1 MIFIHISGN
10 YQTLLTIMMDNI
22 FPKLHKEGYKFLAI
36 SIIITFIVWLFS
48 NFLTI
53 IMLLITVWVYYF
65 FRDPE
70 RVIIYDNSYL
80 VSPADGLVTDI
91 SEINGPEELGLE
103 NNKYTRISIFM
114 NVFNCHVN
122 RTPIEGK
129 VEEIFYKPGKFFNAS
144 LDKASKENERNY
156 YKILS
161 TKNEEIII
169 VQIAGLIARRIVCE
183 VSKDQNLKQGDRI
196 GMIRFGSRVDIFF
209 KNKKILTKSGQ
220 NVVAGESLLAKE

>member
-1 MIFIHISGN
+1 
-10 YQTLLTIMMDNI
+10 MMDNI

-36 SIIITFIVWLFS
+36 SLIITFIIWIFS
-48 NFLTI
+48 NFLAT
-53 IMLLITVWVYYF
+53 IMLLITIWVYYF
-65 FRDPE
+65 FRDPD
-70 RVIIYDNSYL
+70 RVSINDNSFL

-103 NNKYTRISIFM
+103 NKKFTRISIFM

-122 RTPIEGK
+122 RSPVEGK
-129 VEEIFYKPGKFFNAS
+129 IEEIFYKPGKFLNAS

-156 YKILS
+156 YKILTS
-161 TKNEEIII
+161 KGEDIII

-183 VSKDQNLKQGDRI
+183 ASKDQNLKQGERI
-196 GMIRFGSRVDIFF
+196 GMIRFGSRVDLFF
-209 KNKKILTKSGQ
+209 NNKKILAKLGQ